1 MVNLQVITQLLST
14 AIILLSGPIVILLLA
29 LKKGNLQYL
38 SYIWENYF
46 SYVRINLIGLRV
58 YKRILTDYYNIT
70 KKGGQLS
77 GRASALQADGHWFES
92 STAHRKNKKA
102 KAGAI

>member
-1 MVNLQVITQLLST
+1 MVGTNYHDVI
-14 AIILLSGPIVILLLA
+14 P
-29 LKKGNLQYL
+29 
-38 SYIWENYF
+38 
-46 SYVRINLIGLRV
+46 
-58 YKRILTDYYNIT
+58 
-70 KKGGQLS
+70 KGGQLS